1 MREQAIDGQTDPFQA
16 ASVFKNGETQHGKV
30 QLNFCYRADLIFQS
44 ARQDLA
50 LMGFC

>member
-1 MREQAIDGQTDPFQA
+1 MDTDPFQA
-16 ASVFKNGETQHGKV
+16 DNCLGIENGETQHGKV